1 MSRKVSVPAA
11 PRGMT
16 TTPVDARSNPAHAAD
31 TASLQPPRHD
41 GVSDQEAVRTRAYSL
56 WQQAGS
62 PEGDG
67 VEFWLLAEQELHTP
81 R

>member
-1 MSRKVSVPAA
+1 MSRKVTAPAA

-16 TTPVDARSNPAHAAD
+16 TTPVGARSNPAHASDA
-31 TASLQPPRHD
+31 ASLQPPKHD
-41 GVSDQEAVRTRAYSL
+41 GVPDQEAVRARAYSL

-67 VEFWLLAEQELHTP
+67 VEFWLRAEQELRTP